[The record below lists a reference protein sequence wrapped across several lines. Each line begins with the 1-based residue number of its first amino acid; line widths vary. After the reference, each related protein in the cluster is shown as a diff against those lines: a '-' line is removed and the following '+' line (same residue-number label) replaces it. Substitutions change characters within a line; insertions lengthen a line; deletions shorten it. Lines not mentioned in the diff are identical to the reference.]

1 MGCAQAV
8 AQQDPADD
16 TFAYE
21 RQTYQRRKLRAIQVT
36 NLIADRLQFE
46 MALQSIIDLCMAAD
60 EIDDAGRLLGKISD
74 AAIREEI
81 LKSHPMLQ
89 RLA

>member
-8 AQQDPADD
+8 AQQDPADSA
-16 TFAYE
+16 FAYE

-46 MALQSIIDLCMAAD
+46 MALQSIIDLCMAAN
-60 EIDDAGRLLGKISD
+60 ELDDAGRLLGKISD
-74 AAIREEI
+74 VAVREEI